1 MSSFSD
7 FSAGTEMAGDS
18 GASAV
23 AGQWAVML
31 VGCQG
36 TPGTKPCVPE
46 VPLLQPELISC
57 GQTGGIQWRDRVT
70 SVTHGD
76 CCKVMLLGPD
86 TCTSSLSLIKAE
98 FLSFFFSFP
107 RMNTILPAV
116 IRQVESGWDGS
127 LGG

>member
-1 MSSFSD
+1 MSPFSD

-18 GASAV
+18 GASAA

-31 VGCQG
+31 VGHQG
-36 TPGTKPCVPE
+36 TPGTKPRAGGAPPPARADFLWPDWWDPV
-46 VPLLQPELISC
+46 VGSC
-57 GQTGGIQWRDRVT
+57 HLCDTRGL
-70 SVTHGD
+70 
-76 CCKVMLLGPD
+76 CKVMLVGPD
-86 TCTSSLSLIKAE
+86 TCPSSLTLIKAE